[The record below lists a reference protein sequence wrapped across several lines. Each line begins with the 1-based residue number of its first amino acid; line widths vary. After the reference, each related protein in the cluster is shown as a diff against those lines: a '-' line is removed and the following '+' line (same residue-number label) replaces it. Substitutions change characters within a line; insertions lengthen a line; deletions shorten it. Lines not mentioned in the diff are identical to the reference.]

1 MSLAKPLEQITLT
14 AFEQME
20 KEDALIYELI
30 DGIVMMSPRPAIRHQ
45 IISGNLRDAFNRILK
60 PLGCHTIPEIEL
72 ALNDDIIIPDL
83 SVICDELSNFVDST
97 RYDKPPR
104 IVVEIVSPSSASR
117 DYVVKRHKY
126 EQLGIQEYW
135 IVSPEEQCIW
145 VFSFKDNEQ
154 FHYCDSQSA
163 QSYIIPELT
172 VDLNEIFV

>member
-30 DGIVMMSPRPAIRHQ
+30 DGIVMMSPRPNIGHQ
-45 IISGNLRDAFNRILK
+45 RISRQLLVAFWSKLK
-60 PLGCHTIPEIEL
+60 LTGCEVLQEAEL
-72 ALNDDIIIPDL
+72 LLEQNSLIPDL
-83 SVICDELSNFVDST
+83 MVICDKLDNQ
-97 RYDKPPR
+97 DKRVEKAPL

-126 EQLGIQEYW
+126 EQLSIQEYW
-135 IVSPEEQCIW
+135 IVSLEEQCIW

-154 FHYCDSQSA
+154 FHYCDSQPA